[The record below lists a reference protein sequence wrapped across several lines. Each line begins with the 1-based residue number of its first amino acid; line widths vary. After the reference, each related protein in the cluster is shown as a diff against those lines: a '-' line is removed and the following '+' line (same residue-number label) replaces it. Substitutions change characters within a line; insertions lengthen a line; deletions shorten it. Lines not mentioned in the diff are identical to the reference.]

1 MNFSFLKFTYWFWDT
16 LIPTSLEKIIDSFF
30 ITLQTNLTGDYTR
43 VINDM
48 KKVEEWR
55 SSTTTR
61 EIASQMVSFI
71 EARLD
76 LMKLYEQIAN
86 EG

>member
-1 MNFSFLKFTYWFWDT
+1 
-16 LIPTSLEKIIDSFF
+16 
-30 ITLQTNLTGDYTR
+30 
-43 VINDM
+43 M

-71 EARLD
+71 EARLE

-86 EG
+86 EGWRGCSLLK

>member
-1 MNFSFLKFTYWFWDT
+1 MIKKALQVWKKLLT
-16 LIPTSLEKIIDSFF
+16 LIF

>member
-1 MNFSFLKFTYWFWDT
+1 MT
-16 LIPTSLEKIIDSFF
+16 LIF

>member
-1 MNFSFLKFTYWFWDT
+1 MIFERKEFLQVWDNLLT
-16 LIPTSLEKIIDSFF
+16 IIF
-30 ITLQTNLTGDYTR
+30 IALQTNLTGDYTR

-61 EIASQMVSFI
+61 EIASQMISFI

>member
-1 MNFSFLKFTYWFWDT
+1 
-16 LIPTSLEKIIDSFF
+16 
-30 ITLQTNLTGDYTR
+30 
-43 VINDM
+43 M

-71 EARLD
+71 EARLE

-86 EG
+86 EGLRGCSLLKKCF